1 MPVHDWT
8 RVTAGIFHHFHQ
20 QWMAAISN
28 SLNAGRLPP
37 GYYAL
42 AEQIAGDMGPDVLAL
57 EIESPNGG
65 RSPMQG
71 GDAATLGGGPVSVA
85 EPKARFKAETEMDW
99 YVLKQNTLV
108 VHHSGGDEVIAL
120 IEIVSPGNKASR
132 HALRTFVEKAASAL
146 YHGYHLLIIDL
157 QPPGPRDSNGI
168 HGAIW
173 EEIADASFRL
183 PADKPLTLV
192 GYSAGLK
199 KRAYIEPVAVGDVLP
214 DMPLFLRPG
223 VHVPVPL
230 EETYQTAWQNVPQRW
245 RQVLESPSA
254 GSPSSNP

>member
-8 RVTAGIFHHFHQ
+8 RVPAGIFHHFHQ
-20 QWMAAISN
+20 QWITAISN
-28 SLNAGRLPP
+28 ALNAGRLPP

-42 AEQIAGDMGPDVLAL
+42 EEQIAGDLGPDVLTL
-57 EIESPNGG
+57 EIEAPG
-65 RSPMQG
+65 G
-71 GDAATLGGGPVSVA
+71 GDAGNILEDQNQGGGTVSVV

-108 VHHSGGDEVIAL
+108 VHHSSGDEVVAL
-120 IEIVSPGNKASR
+120 IEIVSQGNKASR
-132 HALRTFVEKAASAL
+132 HALRSFVDKAASAL
-146 YHGYHLLIIDL
+146 YRGYHLLIVDL
-157 QPPGPRDSNGI
+157 HPPGPRDPNGI

-192 GYSAGLK
+192 SYSASAK
-199 KRAYIEPVAVGDVLP
+199 KRAYIEPVAVGDLLP
-214 DMPLFLRPG
+214 DRPLFLRPG
-223 VHVPVPL
+223 VHIAVPL

-245 RQVLESPSA
+245 RQVLEPPPTASPL
-254 GSPSSNP
+254 SNS

>member
-1 MPVHDWT
+1 MT
-8 RVTAGIFHHFHQ
+8 
-20 QWMAAISN
+20 AISN
-28 SLNAGRLPP
+28 ALNAGRLPP

-42 AEQIAGDMGPDVLAL
+42 AEQIAGDMVPDVLTL
-57 EIESPNGG
+57 EIEAPNG
-65 RSPMQG
+65 R
-71 GDAATLGGGPVSVA
+71 DASINQSENDKSLGGAAVSVV

-120 IEIVSPGNKASR
+120 IEIVSPGNKAS
-132 HALRTFVEKAASAL
+132 V
-146 YHGYHLLIIDL
+146 DL
-157 QPPGPRDSNGI
+157 QPPGPRDPNGI

-192 GYSAGLK
+192 SYSAGSK
-199 KRAYIEPVAVGDVLP
+199 KRAYIEPVAVGDMLP
-214 DMPLFLRPG
+214 DRPLFLRPG
-223 VHVPVPL
+223 VHIPVPL

-245 RQVLESPSA
+245 RQVLEPPPT
-254 GSPSSNP
+254 GSPLSNS